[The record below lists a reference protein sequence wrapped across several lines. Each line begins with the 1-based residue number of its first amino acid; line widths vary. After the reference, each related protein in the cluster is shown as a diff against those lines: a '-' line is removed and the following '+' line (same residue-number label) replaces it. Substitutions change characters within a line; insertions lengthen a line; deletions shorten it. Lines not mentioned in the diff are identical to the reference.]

1 MHEADDSAQAYKY
14 NETADKNSV
23 SIVFLRINCQ
33 LGMGATVIHLCKNS
47 LSQKSTNLLHLMKT
61 WKIQPADKTIARY
74 IDCYWLLE
82 KNISDIGLNNPKLN
96 PDPAGHLILAQS
108 GQPYLYEDSIRS
120 DRGTGSHLIL
130 PHSRTLSMDHS
141 QPFLIMGIK
150 FQVGALYALK
160 LPTIEPLL
168 NQVIPIDLTK
178 LFQSGILDE
187 KKIQTLA
194 LKAPKNCQEYLDS
207 ALAPLLSDKVDDK
220 HSTLVSKAL
229 ACFPQTKLSDLGNIL
244 HCSQRTIERSFMR
257 VTGLTLKQYHSM
269 ERLEN
274 LLVYLHK
281 QDNKEIVW
289 ADIAFQFG
297 FSDQPHL
304 VRYLKNSI
312 GHTPGE
318 YARERD
324 LVIDAYGDFE

>member
-1 MHEADDSAQAYKY
+1 
-14 NETADKNSV
+14 
-23 SIVFLRINCQ
+23 
-33 LGMGATVIHLCKNS
+33 
-47 LSQKSTNLLHLMKT
+47 MKT
-61 WKIQPADKTIARY
+61 WKIQPADPTIARY

-82 KNISDIGLNNPKLN
+82 KNTLDIGLNNPKLN

-120 DRGTGSHLIL
+120 DQGMGSHLIL

-141 QPFLIMGIK
+141 QSFLIMGIK
-150 FQVGALYALK
+150 FRVGALYALK

-168 NQVIPIDLTK
+168 DQVIPIDLTR
-178 LFQSGILDE
+178 LFQPSILDE

-194 LKAPKNCQEYLDS
+194 LKAPKSCQEYLDS
-207 ALAPLLSDKVDDK
+207 VFAPLLSKIVDDK
-220 HSTLVSKAL
+220 HSTLVSRAL
-229 ACFPQTKLSDLGNIL
+229 ASFPQTKLSDLGNIL

-269 ERLEN
+269 ERLEA
-274 LLVYLHK
+274 LLAYLHK
-281 QDNKEIVW
+281 QNAKEIVW

-324 LVIDAYGDFE
+324 LAIDAYGDFE